1 MYHHLRGR
9 LVEKNPTYVVL
20 ECGGVGYVVHISLT
34 TFSKLPEE
42 ESCLLYTS
50 YIVREDA
57 QILFGFAEKSER
69 EIFQMLIT
77 VSGVGANTARL
88 ILSSLTPKEVVSAI
102 TSENVALLQSVKG
115 IGAKSAQRIIID
127 LKGKVLKTAIGEE
140 DKGAIKVDIGVRNEA
155 VQALEVLGFNRNQ
168 VDKVV
173 SKLLSVDAEMTV
185 ENIIKQALNQL

>member
-20 ECGGVGYVVHISLT
+20 ECGGVGYMVHISLT
-34 TFSKLPEE
+34 TFSKLPQD
-42 ESCLLYTS
+42 ESCMLYTS

-57 QILFGFAEKSER
+57 QILFGFADKSER
-69 EIFQMLIT
+69 EIFELLIT

-88 ILSSLTPKEVVSAI
+88 ILSSLNPSEVVNGI

-127 LKGKVLKTAIGEE
+127 LKGKVLKTAVAEGEK
-140 DKGAIKVDIGVRNEA
+140 DVIKVDVSVRNEA
-155 VQALEVLGFNRNQ
+155 TQALEVLGFSRNQ
-168 VDKVV
+168 IDKVV
-173 SKLLSVDAEMTV
+173 SKLLNTDAEMTV
-185 ENIIKQALNQL
+185 EKIIKQALNQL